1 MSAASLKNLSVN
13 LIKGSISNDIRF
25 LSSGP
30 HAGLNE
36 LLLPNNEPGS
46 SIMPGKVNPTQCE
59 ALSMVCIQIL
69 GLDLSVSIGAS
80 QGNFQLNNY
89 QPLMAFNVLTSIRLL
104 TDALNSFKDKCLKG
118 IKANKQRIKEYL
130 ENNLI
135 LATALNPH
143 IGYDKAA
150 QIVKMAVKEK
160 ISLKESAIKS
170 GFVTKE
176 QFEKWVKPEDM
187 IKIS

>member
-1 MSAASLKNLSVN
+1 
-13 LIKGSISNDIRF
+13 
-25 LSSGP
+25 
-30 HAGLNE
+30 
-36 LLLPNNEPGS
+36 
-46 SIMPGKVNPTQCE
+46 MPGKVNPTQCE
-59 ALSMVCIQIL
+59 ALSMVCMQVV

-80 QGNFQLNNY
+80 HGNFQLNNY

-104 TDALNSFKDKCLKG
+104 TDALNSFKEKCLSG
-118 IKANKQRIKEYL
+118 IKANKEKIAQYL

-150 QIVKMAVKEK
+150 QIVKTAVKEK

-170 GFVTKE
+170 GFVSKE
-176 QFEKWVKPEDM
+176 QFEKWVKPKSM
-187 IKIS
+187 IKV